1 MAWPCPA
8 SSAVQPLSSSAPP
21 CPSLAPSLS
30 SLPKGTRSLSLNRR
44 SPSPSPLP
52 SLRPELTTSPSHSP
66 HKLHLSP
73 PSHPPPSPLSP
84 HGKPPPPI
92 SCSLNLTS
100 PFLVEKEKQSISSKA
115 NTEKQ
120 NPLLSSLLLSL
131 LSSIKSP
138 TMALRGDWMYENN
151 GGTCVA
157 IAGIDYCV
165 VAADTRLSVGY
176 NILTRDHSKIC
187 SLADKVVLASSGF
200 QGDIR
205 ALHKN
210 LAARHLLYQHQHNKQ
225 MSCPAMGQLLSNTLY
240 YKRFF
245 PYYAFNVLG
254 GLDNE
259 GKGCVF
265 TYDAVG
271 SYERVGYSTQGSG
284 SSLIMPVLDNQLKS
298 PSPLLLPAR
307 DAVTPLSETE
317 AVDLVKDVFASATE
331 RDIYTG
337 DKLEIVVINA
347 SGIKREYLELRKD

>member
-1 MAWPCPA
+1 
-8 SSAVQPLSSSAPP
+8 
-21 CPSLAPSLS
+21 
-30 SLPKGTRSLSLNRR
+30 
-44 SPSPSPLP
+44 
-52 SLRPELTTSPSHSP
+52 
-66 HKLHLSP
+66 
-73 PSHPPPSPLSP
+73 
-84 HGKPPPPI
+84 
-92 SCSLNLTS
+92 
-100 PFLVEKEKQSISSKA
+100 
-115 NTEKQ
+115 
-120 NPLLSSLLLSL
+120 
-131 LSSIKSP
+131 
-138 TMALRGDWMYENN
+138 MALRGDWMYENN